1 MNILSDLI
9 ITKIYSVMDIYTEN
23 GIRGKRTNRER
34 WGIII
39 KYEGET
45 VYTSKGAYY
54 ISNINNIAV
63 LPKGCSYEWQCTD
76 AGHFKVVEF
85 ESEMEYNGIFTIH
98 VKDSEKIL
106 NLFKKMEYMYT
117 VKTVN
122 YKLENIRDAY
132 SVLLNLAQSAKNKY
146 QPSEKYRKISPA
158 VEYIAKYY
166 NTGITNE
173 KLASLTG
180 LSVVYF
186 RKLFTEYFGTSPI
199 AYVQELRIKKAK
211 EMLESDYGS
220 ISDIAESLGYQ
231 NIYDFSRVFK
241 KFVGISPSKYKKQAE
256 PALMSHSE
264 FIQT

>member
-1 MNILSDLI
+1 MDVLSDLI
-9 ITKIYSVMDIYTEN
+9 ITSIYSVMDIYTEK
-23 GIRGKRTNRER
+23 GIKGKRINRER

-45 VYTSKGAYY
+45 VYTSKGACY

-76 AGHFKVVEF
+76 AGHFKVIEF
-85 ESEMEYNGIFTIH
+85 ESETEYDGISTIP

-117 VKTVN
+117 AKTAH

-132 SVLLNLAQSAKNKY
+132 SVLLILTQSIKSKY
-146 QPSEKYRKISPA
+146 QPLEKYEKISPA

-166 NTGITNE
+166 NTNITNE

-180 LSVVYF
+180 LSEVYF
-186 RKLFTEYFGTSPI
+186 RKLFTEHFGTSPI
-199 AYVQELRIKKAK
+199 AYVHELRIKKAK

-241 KFVGISPSKYKKQAE
+241 KFVGISPSKYKKV
-256 PALMSHSE
+256 
-264 FIQT
+264 